1 MIFMPKKEVNFFE
14 YCRKCK
20 HYKNLPWED
29 PCDECLENPCNED
42 SHKPINFEEEKHES
56 ESIQRYF

>member
-1 MIFMPKKEVNFFE
+1 MIFMAEKEVNFFE

-20 HYKNLPWED
+20 YYGTHAWED

-42 SHKPINFEEEKHES
+42 SHKPVNFEEDA
-56 ESIQRYF
+56 